1 MSNCRIKNLTYDE
14 VRDAYV
20 NKTGLWENYEDLTV
34 EELTTK
40 LDLLKDL
47 ITVDEFENTELPDKA
62 YKNPTGKTSKYSIT
76 DASGKKYIIPHRFTD
91 VVQRKF
97 EKIFGREKAGETS
110 TSPDNV
116 IKAASGTTIHSIL
129 EQITHN
135 LVNNDNSFEKTDI
148 KSVSNEEIAKNYG
161 VGIPIV
167 SEAQRII
174 EAQLEFFKETQRKID
189 PKGKIVVRTEA
200 RITDPKYN
208 SAGTGDLVVIFSDR
222 SVGYIDYKT
231 MGAKETSLDL
241 NKEVADEDWI
251 SEYKY
256 EDFALQL
263 NQVNKSLMAL
273 GAKEIRFSRIAP
285 IYLTN
290 YLKKS
295 TDKTPGRLSPKIR
308 SIKGTGEYFKPIPI
322 EIEKTGI
329 TALDRAISDLVDL
342 RTNYYNR
349 LSKES
354 SPSSPKAEALRAR
367 IGILNKSIQSLVVDK
382 DMTYMISKYNTLIN
396 SVGKLD
402 NKSLEEINELYDD
415 VQVYLG
421 IIGTADS
428 FYRALGLSEEDYQK
442 RISQVGK
449 MLTRL
454 HTLQNLLKEQ
464 MVLKSLSS
472 DEIEASKH
480 ANQLNFVD
488 KMFKTLSQIDHPIF
502 QKFYKMYTKANDT
515 TRKSVMSLE
524 KTLKDKA
531 KQLEDWGAQNGYKGW
546 DVYNLLINKSTGNL
560 YSQLS
565 KEYYQE
571 FKTAQE
577 NKDKKKLD
585 ELLGLKDNWEAIYKE
600 KRQKYIINNGL
611 NEEDVK
617 DLRKLKRWEEQNNPK
632 SGNIIYSKY
641 YGVYYSIKPDVY
653 NNPKYLTKEYAYIK
667 QHKPLLDYYTFWQE
681 SMKDARQLLGHFE
694 DEQMITGNFVPWIRK
709 ETLEMVFEG
718 SVSFDQIKD
727 KLSEMWTVTPDDTK
741 YGEIIDKGE
750 KDLSTG
756 KAKRQ
761 IPRFFIQ
768 PFQNNEGKIDTSM
781 KSYDLNKSLYLFM
794 TMAHNYNNLRQIEAQ
809 TNALQDILYDKE
821 FGERVVTND
830 GRLVKNI
837 AGKFEKHF
845 GYSSEAAEL
854 FEKHVNYHLYGARIQ
869 DEPSR
874 LSEVLLTAKKY
885 QQLKELAF
893 APLLI
898 TTNYLGQQ
906 ANMFFEGSKGF
917 FYTRKQMLDSVAEH
931 KKALIPGT
939 EEQAK
944 WAGITYLFRP
954 TGEKTDHN
962 FIKDIRVS
970 KALKWANEDNL
981 FFGYR
986 NTDEHTSNLIL
997 FSMLKNYGIDNNGNV
1012 RRLSLLDKDSKSLY
1026 DRIKV
1031 TKDTFEIEGLT
1042 DESYTQFRN
1051 TVMNVSRNIKG
1062 SLSQEDMNA
1071 INYSLLGNLAMSFKN
1086 WLPGLALERFDKL
1099 GYDATAEVIKR
1110 GRYVDLV
1117 SELGV
1122 DYNKS
1127 MSKFLT
1133 SFAKRAG
1140 EFALD
1145 VATFGKLNM
1154 LKVNENRAKALF
1166 QDYLS
1171 KNKHLLTQK
1180 SEKEL
1185 YQEFLDY
1192 KRGNLQASG
1201 VEMAIIVYLLL
1212 ALAALGKYWDDD
1224 SYQRRTV
1231 MRQLR
1236 RAARELS
1243 FFINPMAITETAGRN
1258 TVPIVG
1264 VMTDIQKLVF
1274 EVGDETTDYIFG
1286 EDNTRDKTNIP
1297 YRLRPF
1303 IPGYRLSTTFEVFDE
1318 DEKRKY

>member
-1 MSNCRIKNLTYDE
+1 MACRIKNLTYDE

-20 NKTGLWENYEDLTV
+20 NKTGLWENLEDLTV
-34 EELTTK
+34 EEFTTK
-40 LDLLKDL
+40 LDILKDL
-47 ITVDEFENTELPDKA
+47 ITVDEFENEKLPEKS
-62 YKNPTGKTSKYSIT
+62 YKNLSGKTSKYTIT
-76 DASGKKYIIPHRFTD
+76 DSDGKKFIIPHRFTD

-97 EKIFGREKAGETS
+97 EKIFGKDKAFETS
-110 TSPDNV
+110 SSPDNV
-116 IKAASGTTIHSIL
+116 IKAASGTTVHSIL

-135 LVNNDNSFEKTDI
+135 LINNDSAFEKTNI
-148 KSVSNEEIAKNYG
+148 KAISNEDIAKDYG
-161 VGIPIV
+161 VGIPVV
-167 SEAQRII
+167 SEAQRIV
-174 EAQLEFFKETQRKID
+174 ESQLEFFKEVQRKIN
-189 PKGKIVVRTEA
+189 PNGKITIRTEA

-208 SAGTGDLVVIFSDR
+208 SAGTGDLVVIFSDL

-231 MGAKETSLDL
+231 MSAKETSLDL

-256 EDFALQL
+256 EDFSLQL
-263 NQVNKSLMAL
+263 DQVNKSLKSL
-273 GAKEIRFSRIAP
+273 GAKEVRFSRIAP
-285 IYLTN
+285 IHLTN
-290 YLKKS
+290 YLKPKN
-295 TDKTPGRLSPKIR
+295 DKTPGRLAPKIR
-308 SIKGTGEYFKPIPI
+308 SIKGTGEYFKPIPVT
-322 EIEKTGI
+322 IEKTGI
-329 TALDRAISDLVDL
+329 TALDKAISDLVDL
-342 RTNYYNR
+342 RTNYHNR

-354 SPSSPKAEALRAR
+354 SKSSPKAEALRAR
-367 IGILNKSIQSLVVDK
+367 IAILNKSIQSLVIDK
-382 DMTYMISKYNTLIN
+382 DMTYMIGKYNTLIN

-421 IIGTADS
+421 IVGTADG
-428 FYRALGLSEEDYQK
+428 FYRALGLSEEEYNK
-442 RISQVGK
+442 RITQVGK

-464 MVLKSLSS
+464 MILKSLSS
-472 DEIEASKH
+472 EEIEAAKH

-488 KMFKTLSQIDHPIF
+488 KMFKTLSQIDHPVF

-524 KTLKDKA
+524 KTLKEKA
-531 KQLEDWGAQNGYKGW
+531 KSLEDWGALNNYKGW
-546 DVYNLLINKSTGNL
+546 DVYNLLINKKTGNL
-560 YSQLS
+560 HSQLS
-565 KEYYQE
+565 KEFYDNL
-571 FKTAQE
+571 KKLQE
-577 NKDKKKLD
+577 NKDKKGLTEILD
-585 ELLGLKDNWEAIYKE
+585 LKANWEAIYNDK
-600 KRQKYIINNGL
+600 KQKYIVNHGL
-611 NEEDVK
+611 NESDAK
-617 DLRKLKRWEEQNNPK
+617 DLRKLKRWEDENHPK
-632 SGNIIYSKY
+632 TGNIVYTKY
-641 YGVYYSIKPDVY
+641 YGVYYTLKPEIY
-653 NNPKYLTKEYAYIK
+653 NNEKYVTPEYAFIK
-667 QHKPLLDYYTFWQE
+667 KHKPLLDYYNFWQE
-681 SMKDARQLLGHFE
+681 SMKEARQLLGHFE
-694 DEQMITGNFVPWIRK
+694 DEQLIGGNFIPWIRK
-709 ETLEMVFEG
+709 ETMEMVFEG
-718 SVSFDQIKD
+718 SVSFDQVKD
-727 KLSEMWTVTPDDTK
+727 KLSEMWNITPDETK
-741 YGEIIDKGE
+741 YGEIIDKRE

-761 IPRFFIQ
+761 VPRFFIQ
-768 PFQNNEGKIDTSM
+768 PFQNSEGKIDSTM

-821 FGERVVTND
+821 FGERIVTNN
-830 GRLVKNI
+830 GSLVKNV
-837 AGKFEKHF
+837 AGRFEKTF

-874 LSEVLLTAKKY
+874 LSEALLTAKKY
-885 QQLKELAF
+885 QQMKELAF

-898 TTNYLGQQ
+898 TTNYIGQQ

-917 FYTRKQMLDSVAEH
+917 FYNRKQMLDSVAEH

-939 EEQAK
+939 EEQVK
-944 WAGITYLFRP
+944 WAGITYLFRV

-962 FIKDIRVS
+962 FVKDIRVS
-970 KALKWANEDNL
+970 KALKWLNEDNL

-997 FSMLKNYGIDNNGNV
+997 FSMMKNYGIDENGNI
-1012 RRLSLLDKDSKSLY
+1012 RRLSLLPKDSKSLY
-1026 DRIKV
+1026 DRVKV
-1031 TKDTFEIEGLT
+1031 NKDSVEIDGLT
-1042 DESYTQFRN
+1042 EENYTQFRN
-1051 TVMNVSRNIKG
+1051 TVMNVARNIKG

-1086 WLPGLALERFDKL
+1086 WLPALALERFDKL

-1110 GRYVDLV
+1110 GKYIDLV
-1117 SELGV
+1117 GELGA

-1127 MSKFLT
+1127 MDKFLV

-1145 VATFGKLNM
+1145 VATFGSLNM
-1154 LKVNENRAKALF
+1154 LKINENRAKALF

-1171 KNKHLLTQK
+1171 KNQHLLTQK
-1180 SEKEL
+1180 TEKEL

-1192 KRGNLQASG
+1192 KRGNLKATA
-1201 VEMAIIVYLLL
+1201 VEMAVIVYLLL
-1212 ALAALGKYWDDD
+1212 GLAMLGNYWDDD

-1264 VMTDIQKLVF
+1264 VMTDLQKLVS
-1274 EVGDETTDYIFG
+1274 EVGDESRDALFG
-1286 EDNTRDKTNIP
+1286 EDNTRDKIGIP

-1303 IPGYRLSTTFEVFDE
+1303 IPGYRLTSTFEVFDE